1 MAKNTDD
8 YFHSNSKKTVQT
20 PALITSAS
28 AVKED
33 PCLIIE
39 AVATAHG
46 TFFSTIHAI
55 LRQEQGL
62 EKKLLSLSA
71 AALLPCRTPVLLWMR

>member
-1 MAKNTDD
+1 MYGEKALKKTAIYAVFKKVKNGKNSDD
-8 YFHSNSKKTVQT
+8 YFHLNSKKTVQT

-28 AVKED
+28 AVTED

-55 LRQEQGL
+55 LHQE
-62 EKKLLSLSA
+62 
-71 AALLPCRTPVLLWMR
+71 